1 MKSGRGGLTS
11 RLKLKRIQEAISSG
25 KRLDGRGLEDY
36 RDIKVKTGV
45 IEKADGSSEVF
56 IGNTRVIAGIE
67 ISYGPPFEDT
77 PGEGILICNAEI
89 VPLASPE
96 IEPGP
101 PDEVSIELARIV
113 DRGLRSAGI
122 VDFSKMEIIPKKTV
136 YVINVD
142 LFVLNHAGNLIDAST
157 LAAVAAL
164 RSTIKP
170 IFEVKNGEVVP
181 SGRKEPLEIRSTPV
195 SVTLSKIGGA
205 LIVDPT
211 SEEEDAMETRLTI
224 TLDEKGNICAIQKS
238 GSESLTLEEVRKAIN
253 IARSKAPEIRSKII
267 GGI

>member
-1 MKSGRGGLTS
+1 MKAGRGVTS
-11 RLKLKRIQEAISSG
+11 RLRMKRIQEAISSG
-25 KRLDGRGLEDY
+25 RRLDGRGLEEY
-36 RDIKVKTGV
+36 REIRVRTGV

-56 IGNTRVIAGIE
+56 LGDTRVIAGVE
-67 ISYGPPFEDT
+67 ISHGPPFEDT

-122 VDFSKMEIIPKKTV
+122 VDFSKMEIIPRKAV

-164 RSTIKP
+164 RSTIRP
-170 IFEVKNGEVVP
+170 VFEVKDGEIQP
-181 SGRKEPLEIRSTPV
+181 SGRREPLEVRRIPV
-195 SVTLSKIGGA
+195 SVTLSKVGGA

-211 SEEEDAMETRLTI
+211 SEEEDVMDTRLTI
-224 TLDEKGNICAIQKS
+224 TLDENGNICAIQKS
-238 GSESLTLEEVRKAIN
+238 GPEALTLEEVRKAIN
-253 IARSKAPEIRSKII
+253 IASSKAPEIRSRIM
-267 GGI
+267 GGA

>member
-1 MKSGRGGLTS
+1 MKAGRGSIAS
-11 RLKLKRIQEAISSG
+11 RLKMKRIQEAISTG

-36 RDIKVKTGV
+36 RDIRVRTGV

-56 IGNTRVIAGIE
+56 IGDTRVIAGVE
-67 ISYGPPFEDT
+67 VSYGPPFEDT

-142 LFVLNHAGNLIDAST
+142 IFVLNYAGNLIDASS

-170 IFEVKNGEVVP
+170 VFEAAGGEIVP
-181 SGRKEPLEIRSTPV
+181 SGRREPLEVRSIPI
-195 SVTLSKIGGA
+195 SVTLSKVAGA
-205 LIVDPT
+205 LLVDPT
-211 SEEEDAMETRLTI
+211 SDEEEVMETRLTV
-224 TLDEKGNICAIQKS
+224 TLDERGNICAIQKS
-238 GSESLTLEEVRKAIN
+238 GPEALSLEEVRKAIN
-253 IARSKAPEIRSKII
+253 IARSKAPEIRRKIME
-267 GGI
+267 GI